1 MPEQLAGMTRDIK
14 VFVAGHLIV
23 SGDIELPFTTEL
35 DDEGR
40 IKVTMTEILPNVAKR
55 LREMADMMDE
65 YEEGLEPE

>member
-1 MPEQLAGMTRDIK
+1 MKRDIQ
-14 VFVAGHLIV
+14 VFVAGHLVV

-40 IKVTMTEILPNVAKR
+40 IKVTMTEVLPHVARR

-65 YEEGLEPE
+65 YEEGFEQ

>member
-1 MPEQLAGMTRDIK
+1 MAELGSGMKRDIQ
-14 VFVAGHLIV
+14 VFVAGHLVV

-40 IKVTMTEILPNVAKR
+40 IKVTMTEVLPHVSRR

-65 YEEGLEPE
+65 YEEGFEQ